1 MSTIEVNKIT
11 PVSGGTATTLGDSG
25 DTFTVTSGATFN
37 ASSSNLANRSNANP
51 LIINGDMALAQRGTS
66 TSGIT
71 SSNQFVVDRWRFDEG
86 ADATLTM
93 SQETLTSGGAF
104 DDGFKKSLKLLVTTA
119 DGSLASNQS
128 EQLMQI
134 IEAQNLQLLKFG
146 TSNAV
151 NLTLAF
157 WYKSNVTGT
166 HVVTLDKEDSTRTT
180 CPVEFTVSSAD
191 TWEHKVLNFNSDAT
205 IQGASGAI
213 ANDNGTGLRVMWNL
227 AYGSDYTSGTN
238 GDWTQNG
245 VSDFSTSNQQNI
257 VATNSN
263 YVELTGVQL
272 EIGQY
277 TSSTLPPFQH
287 ESYADNLLRCQRY
300 YTKVTRGVADTSIC
314 NGRWYN
320 SSNTG
325 GMFHLPTSMR
335 SNPTLDIATGTNY
348 YNASG
353 SAANNYFDDF
363 TFNDAAPLSLGWYK
377 SGLSGTQ
384 GDGMI
389 FMTGNANA
397 SVAFSSEL

>member
-1 MSTIEVNKIT
+1 MATSKIVTASITDDAVTTDKIT
-11 PVSGGTATTLGDSG
+11 DGN
-25 DTFTVTSGATFN
+25 VTSGKIASGVVPVLRPN
-37 ASSSNLANRSNANP
+37 AMP
-51 LIINGDMALAQRGTS
+51 LIINGNMEVASRTSSGTS
-66 TSGIT
+66 LSGIT
-71 SSNQFVVDRWRFDEG
+71 GSNNFVTDRFRFDEG

-128 EQLMQI
+128 EQLMQS

-151 NLTLAF
+151 DLTLAF

-180 CPVEFTVSSAD
+180 CPVEFTVSSSG
-191 TWEHKVLNFNSDAT
+191 TWEHKVVNFNADAT
-205 IQGASGAI
+205 IKAASGAI
-213 ANDNGTGLRVMWNL
+213 PNDNGTGLRVMWNL

-277 TSSTLPPFQH
+277 TSVTLPPFQH
-287 ESYADNLLRCQRY
+287 EDFNTNIARCRRY
-300 YTKVTRGVADTSIC
+300 YQEMNRPLYGDNTMLTGTTSAGNQMFMMRLPVPMRSAPTISMTGT
-314 NGRWYN
+314 NINLYGTSG
-320 SSNTG
+320 SSNAA
-325 GMFHLPTSMR
+325 SA
-335 SNPTLDIATGTNY
+335 NPTLSAGT
-348 YNASG
+348 
-353 SAANNYFDDF
+353 F
-363 TFNDAAPLSLGWYK
+363 
-377 SGLSGTQ
+377 GTQ
-384 GDGMI
+384 GGRLLYARIGDVGGGCWVDIDQNDTSMN
-389 FMTGNANA
+389 FTA
-397 SVAFSSEL
+397 EL